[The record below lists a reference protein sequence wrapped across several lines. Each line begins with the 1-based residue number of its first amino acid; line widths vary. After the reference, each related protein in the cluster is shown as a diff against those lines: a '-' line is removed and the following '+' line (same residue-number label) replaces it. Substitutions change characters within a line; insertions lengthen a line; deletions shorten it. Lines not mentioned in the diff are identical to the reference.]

1 MYFLVCNLSLA
12 DIIYIS
18 TSLPKLMSRYL
29 LDDKV
34 ISYNGCFT
42 QMYFFLCLS
51 ALESYILVAMAF
63 DRFLAICQPLRYPTL
78 MNGRNSILL
87 AVFGWTL
94 GFITPIKSVSLTQ
107 TMDFCGP
114 NKIYHCICDYS
125 AVIKLACND
134 ISGIS
139 TQGLVTAL
147 SIIIIPFTFIVFTYI
162 NIGLAVTKIKSSGRA
177 KAFSTCV
184 AHLLIV
190 VFFYISATFVF
201 VSYRIQNVSTDF
213 RILGSLQ
220 YAVIPPLLNPFI
232 YSFRNKDIPSL
243 KMNGSLKEFVLI
255 GFSSMSAEYY
265 TLIFAAALLV
275 YVLTVCGNLMLVV
288 IIMLDKKLH
297 SPMYFL
303 VCNLS
308 LADICFVSTT
318 LPKLMLR
325 YLVDDKVISYNG
337 CFTQMYFFLFL
348 SSLEAYILIAMAFDR
363 FLAICK
369 PLRYPVLMNSRNSF
383 LLAVFLWT
391 LGFITPIK
399 SVSLTQTMDFCGP
412 NKIYHCIC
420 DYSAVIKL
428 ACNDISPLSIQGL
441 VTALSLVIIPFSFIV
456 FTYVKIGIAVS
467 KLKSS
472 GRAKAFST
480 CVAHLV
486 IVFCFYFSEAF
497 VFISYRIQNVSTD
510 LRILG
515 SLQYAVLPPLLNP
528 LIYSFRN
535 KDIRDSIKR
544 KLKVNLVEKRQIEV
558 TVITN

>member
-1 MYFLVCNLSLA
+1 
-12 DIIYIS
+12 
-18 TSLPKLMSRYL
+18 
-29 LDDKV
+29 
-34 ISYNGCFT
+34 
-42 QMYFFLCLS
+42 
-51 ALESYILVAMAF
+51 
-63 DRFLAICQPLRYPTL
+63 
-78 MNGRNSILL
+78 
-87 AVFGWTL
+87 
-94 GFITPIKSVSLTQ
+94 
-107 TMDFCGP
+107 
-114 NKIYHCICDYS
+114 
-125 AVIKLACND
+125 
-134 ISGIS
+134 
-139 TQGLVTAL
+139 
-147 SIIIIPFTFIVFTYI
+147 
-162 NIGLAVTKIKSSGRA
+162 
-177 KAFSTCV
+177 
-184 AHLLIV
+184 
-190 VFFYISATFVF
+190 
-201 VSYRIQNVSTDF
+201 
-213 RILGSLQ
+213 
-220 YAVIPPLLNPFI
+220 
-232 YSFRNKDIPSL
+232 
-243 KMNGSLKEFVLI
+243 MNGSLKEFILI

-265 TLIFAAALLV
+265 TLIFAAALLA
-275 YVLTVCGNLMLVV
+275 YELTVCGNLMLVAN
-288 IIMLDKKLH
+288 IMLDKKLH

-308 LADICFVSTT
+308 LADIFFVSTT
-318 LPKLMLR
+318 LPKLMSR
-325 YLVDDKVISYNG
+325 YLLDDKVILYNG

-348 SSLEAYILIAMAFDR
+348 SSLEAYILIAMAIDR

-369 PLRYPVLMNSRNSF
+369 PLRYPVLMNSRNSI
-383 LLAVFLWT
+383 LLAAFLWT

-420 DYSAVIKL
+420 DYSAVLKL

-528 LIYSFRN
+528 FIYSFRN
-535 KDIRDSIKR
+535 KDIRDAIKR
-544 KLKVNLVEKRQIEV
+544 KLKGNLIEKHQIEV
-558 TVITN
+558 TVIRN